1 MNTDLV
7 AAFALLGG
15 FALVAIASL
24 TVLARRAG
32 AAGRSP
38 RRVLTSGLVVA
49 VALVCCQFVVVGG
62 VLERLTGGGAGG
74 VSALDA
80 PVLHWVVAHREGIG
94 TGFSIVLALVGGTAS
109 MVVLT
114 AVTAG
119 TLLYLGRPASAL
131 VVAATA
137 ALGGLLV
144 VTFKPLYG
152 RSRPPPVDQVIHYHG
167 YSLPSGHALGSTVVL
182 GIVAA
187 ALYPALSST
196 RRRIAL
202 VVGAAGL
209 AVAVGLSRVYL
220 AAHWLTDVITGWL
233 LGGAWLAVGVT
244 ALALLRES
252 GYPVERTDQTTTPS
266 RG

>member
-1 MNTDLV
+1 MRSDLV
-7 AAFALLGG
+7 AAFVLLCG
-15 FALVAIASL
+15 FALVAVVAL

-32 AAGRSP
+32 AQGRSP
-38 RRVLTSGLVVA
+38 RRALASGLAVA
-49 VALVCCQFVVVGG
+49 TALVCCQFVVVGG
-62 VLERLTGGGAGG
+62 VLAHLTGGGADGL
-74 VSALDA
+74 SAQDGPA
-80 PVLHWVVAHREGIG
+80 LHWVVAHREGVG
-94 TGFSIVLALVGGTAS
+94 TGFSIVLAVIGGTAS
-109 MVVLT
+109 MMVLT
-114 AVTAG
+114 VVASG
-119 TLLYLGRPASAL
+119 ILLYLGRWPAAL

-144 VTFKPLYG
+144 ITFKPLYG
-152 RSRPPPVDQVIHYHG
+152 RPRPPVVDQVIHYHG

-202 VVGAAGL
+202 IAGAAGL

-220 AAHWLTDVITGWL
+220 AAHWLTDVVTGWL

-244 ALALLRES
+244 ALALLSDTR
-252 GYPVERTDQTTTPS
+252 YPVERTGQTTTPS
-266 RG
+266 RT